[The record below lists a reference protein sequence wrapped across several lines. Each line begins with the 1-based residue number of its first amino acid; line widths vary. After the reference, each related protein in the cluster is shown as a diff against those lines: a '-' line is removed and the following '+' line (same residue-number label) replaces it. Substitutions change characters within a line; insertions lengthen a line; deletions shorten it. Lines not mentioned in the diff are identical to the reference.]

1 MLLMFLLQVI
11 SGSSEAGRTDVS
23 LHCTKN
29 GNYERLQCDND
40 RCWCVEELT
49 GRARSMAVP
58 ASLWE
63 WLPCF
68 TRNDRHPATEVY
80 GGQYLRRCES
90 RVVGIQKVKEW
101 FR

>member
-1 MLLMFLLQVI
+1 M
-11 SGSSEAGRTDVS
+11 SGRSEAGRTDVS
-23 LHCTKN
+23 LHCTEN